1 MSAKGRREEVR
12 KRLRY
17 NKKKDKRSVENEWDG
32 MVNPQNLWK
41 LSFEVLSSVDH
52 RISSD
57 QAALK
62 GKLGEFGPE
71 FDSLIH
77 SLTNKMLFKDPFL
90 HADDFLE
97 ILRKLL
103 VTRSGAMVCAPDFF
117 DAWLTTKAYEKGKT
131 GKERWKNT
139 TLPKSA
145 CCLLPDGYMCSCL
158 LLLFCLDACLP
169 LIFRSLH

>member
-17 NKKKDKRSVENEWDG
+17 NKKKDKRSVEDEWEG

-77 SLTNKMLFKDPFL
+77 
-90 HADDFLE
+90 A
-97 ILRKLL
+97 
-103 VTRSGAMVCAPDFF
+103 
-117 DAWLTTKAYEKGKT
+117 
-131 GKERWKNT
+131 
-139 TLPKSA
+139 
-145 CCLLPDGYMCSCL
+145 
-158 LLLFCLDACLP
+158 
-169 LIFRSLH
+169 

>member
-17 NKKKDKRSVENEWDG
+17 NKKKDKRSVENYWDG

-62 GKLGEFGPE
+62 EKLGEFGPE

-77 SLTNKMLFKDPFL
+77 SL
-90 HADDFLE
+90 
-97 ILRKLL
+97 
-103 VTRSGAMVCAPDFF
+103 
-117 DAWLTTKAYEKGKT
+117 
-131 GKERWKNT
+131 
-139 TLPKSA
+139 
-145 CCLLPDGYMCSCL
+145 
-158 LLLFCLDACLP
+158 LDQQNA
-169 LIFRSLH
+169 F